1 MSPWRIPHDNSELQ
15 ASLKLVFYP
24 SFPVDGHFILTRH
37 DDVGNSSTDVRVE
50 ENFFKPLLYLCV
62 EKTIL
67 SHILRVPVIPDPG
80 ECLYDDL
87 ENLPTVVGHVLGARR
102 CAVFITSVSVF
113 IHPGCLDSPTV
124 LDLAGG
130 L

>member
-1 MSPWRIPHDNSELQ
+1 MSSWRTLHDSSELQ
-15 ASLKLVFYP
+15 ASLSLGFWLE
-24 SFPVDGHFILTRH
+24 FPVNGKFKLTRH
-37 DDVGNSSTDVRVE
+37 DGVGNSSTDVRVE

-80 ECLYDDL
+80 ECLYDDP